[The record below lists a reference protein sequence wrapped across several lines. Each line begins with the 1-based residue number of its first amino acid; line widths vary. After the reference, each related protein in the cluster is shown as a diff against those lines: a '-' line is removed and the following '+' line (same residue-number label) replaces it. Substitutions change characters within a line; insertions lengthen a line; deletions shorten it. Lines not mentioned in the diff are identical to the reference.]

1 MEEYNMELGL
11 LVTMATVGF
20 AGTVLEKTL
29 SKTGKIDDSQF
40 ISLTSTTMIASAT
53 VGCVI
58 KLINQVKQLA

>member
-1 MEEYNMELGL
+1 MELGL